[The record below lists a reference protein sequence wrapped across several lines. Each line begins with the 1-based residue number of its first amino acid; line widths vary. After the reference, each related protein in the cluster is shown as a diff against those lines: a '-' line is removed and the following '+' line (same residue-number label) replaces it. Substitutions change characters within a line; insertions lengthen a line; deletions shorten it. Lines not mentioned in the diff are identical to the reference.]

1 MIPPQSCVRE
11 PYNRCQSSGNS
22 GTWWMLAGPAKQSLC
37 KLWIHWTLRVAHV
50 KVGRGDCGAGAAHGP
65 LQRGRAWQR
74 TEQGTA
80 STGGREPEPG
90 FSLGAFQCF
99 KEMELPKKFEKSL
112 PGVEYKRAVGSFKWE
127 GRYGTLA
134 GRVFVRGVQGGVAAA
149 KQGKNKTLEQTLC
162 AFLILSG
169 DPLTSRRAFSSLRG
183 SAGSG
188 AHHIFP
194 LICNILCFLL

>member
-1 MIPPQSCVRE
+1 M
-11 PYNRCQSSGNS
+11 
-22 GTWWMLAGPAKQSLC
+22 
-37 KLWIHWTLRVAHV
+37 
-50 KVGRGDCGAGAAHGP
+50 KVGRGDCGPCPAWAGAARGL

-74 TEQGTA
+74 TEQGIA
-80 STGGREPEPG
+80 STGGRELEPG

-99 KEMELPKKFEKSL
+99 KGMELPKKFEKSL
-112 PGVEYKRAVGSFKWE
+112 PGVKYKRAVGSCKWE

-134 GRVFVRGVQGGVAAA
+134 GRVFVHGVQGDVAAA

-169 DPLTSRRAFSSLRG
+169 DPLISRRAFSSLRG

>member
-1 MIPPQSCVRE
+1 M
-11 PYNRCQSSGNS
+11 
-22 GTWWMLAGPAKQSLC
+22 
-37 KLWIHWTLRVAHV
+37 
-50 KVGRGDCGAGAAHGP
+50 AGAAPGLRP
-65 LQRGRAWQR
+65 RGRAWQR
-74 TEQGTA
+74 MEQAAA
-80 STGGREPEPG
+80 SPGGRQPEPG
-90 FSLGAFQCF
+90 FSLVAFQCF

-112 PGVEYKRAVGSFKWE
+112 PGVRYKRAVGSCKWE

-149 KQGKNKTLEQTLC
+149 KQGKNKMSEQTLC

-188 AHHIFP
+188 AHHIFS
-194 LICNILCFLL
+194 LICNILYFLP